1 MILIRRNKVPR
12 LHTRRERLNKAAP
25 YQKSD
30 ASDTGL
36 LSLNLHHYLTRL
48 ARYSVFFNITI
59 PKIYILGIVM
69 CHLYQLFSYYFWCF
83 SIFSRCFFSFLQF
96 SEKSTSF
103 FRCYTKT
110 PHFLGVH
117 QLSEKNSSF
126 FRCFFSHRQNSA
138 NPPDWFEAF
147 LLRQIAR
154 PDAFTA
160 VPDPHVM
167 VVLKILKFNKV
178 LRRSEPAMKT
188 PHYLE

>member
-25 YQKSD
+25 YQKHQT
-30 ASDTGL
+30 SDTGL
-36 LSLNLHHYLTRL
+36 LSLNLHHYLNLTRL
-48 ARYSVFFNITI
+48 ARYSVFSGITI
-59 PKIYILGIVM
+59 PKIYILGIVVR
-69 CHLYQLFSYYFWCF
+69 HLYQLFSYCKFTRGTPF
-83 SIFSRCFFSFLQF
+83 IIFGVS
-96 SEKSTSF
+96 
-103 FRCYTKT
+103 
-110 PHFLGVH
+110 PFLGVH

-138 NPPDWFEAF
+138 NPPDWSEDF

-167 VVLKILKFNKV
+167 VYGGFENFKV
-178 LRRSEPAMKT
+178 
-188 PHYLE
+188 

>member
-25 YQKSD
+25 YQKHQT
-30 ASDTGL
+30 SDTGL

-48 ARYSVFFNITI
+48 ARYSVFFGITI

-69 CHLYQLFSYYFWCF
+69 CHLYQLFSYCKFTRGTPF
-83 SIFSRCFFSFLQF
+83 IGSPFIIFGVS
-96 SEKSTSF
+96 
-103 FRCYTKT
+103 
-110 PHFLGVH
+110 PFLGVH

-138 NPPDWFEAF
+138 NPPDWSEAF

-178 LRRSEPAMKT
+178 LRRSETAMKT